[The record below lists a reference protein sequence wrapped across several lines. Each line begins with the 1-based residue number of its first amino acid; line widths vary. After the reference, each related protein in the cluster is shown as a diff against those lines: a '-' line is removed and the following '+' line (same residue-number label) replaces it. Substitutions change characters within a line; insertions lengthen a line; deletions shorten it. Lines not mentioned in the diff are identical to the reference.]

1 MANTIAAL
9 LQGRDN
15 NFNLIRF
22 LAASAVILDHSFALV
37 APERAAGAL
46 VDFEA
51 LELARVAVDVFFIV
65 SGFLVTRSV
74 LTQPTLVDYAVARVL
89 RLFPALLATC
99 IFIAFLLGPAVTS
112 VSLNE
117 YFSDPRPWLYVP
129 LTASLVTHSLTLP
142 GVFEH
147 VPEAGLIDPPLWTL
161 RYETACYILLGGFA
175 LVGLLA
181 TRARASLTLAGIFA
195 AYLLVTFA
203 TPWRGEIAAID
214 SIARF
219 VLGFFVGGAFYLY
232 ADKIRLDF
240 WIAVALA
247 LVAVLA
253 VGTGAFEAAF
263 SVALAYGVLW
273 FALVPGGAL
282 RRFNLIGD
290 YSYGLYIL
298 CFPIQQAFVGFD
310 PAIGPWALFVCSFP
324 AVLAAAILSWHFIEH
339 PVLRQKSWAG
349 DGVGSLLRGGQQRL
363 TALLGRGTAPK
374 VQRSAS

>member
-1 MANTIAAL
+1 M
-9 LQGRDN
+9 
-15 NFNLIRF
+15 
-22 LAASAVILDHSFALV
+22 
-37 APERAAGAL
+37 
-46 VDFEA
+46 
-51 LELARVAVDVFFIV
+51 RVARF
-65 SGFLVTRSV
+65 
-74 LTQPTLVDYAVARVL
+74 L

-112 VSLNE
+112 VSFKE

-147 VPEAGLIDPPLWTL
+147 VPDAGLIDPPLWTL
-161 RYETACYILLGGFA
+161 RYETACYILLGAFA

-181 TRARASLTLAGIFA
+181 TRARASLTLAGVFA

-240 WIAVALA
+240 WIVVALA

-253 VGTGAFEAAF
+253 LGTGAFEAAF
-263 SVALAYGVLW
+263 TVALAYGVLW
-273 FALVPGGAL
+273 FALVPGGVTPAL
-282 RRFNLIGD
+282 QSDRRLFLRP
-290 YSYGLYIL
+290 LY
-298 CFPIQQAFVGFD
+298 
-310 PAIGPWALFVCSFP
+310 
-324 AVLAAAILSWHFIEH
+324 
-339 PVLRQKSWAG
+339 
-349 DGVGSLLRGGQQRL
+349 SLLPHPAGLCGVRSGHRSVGAVGVQLPRRARGRDL
-363 TALLGRGTAPK
+363 VMALHRASGAEAEGLGRR
-374 VQRSAS
+374 QRRQPVARRPATTNRPAWPRHGAQGPAQRELSSVRHGKSPACVRQTGLHFPTS